1 VAVRGTVKD
10 PLPPDMYPTL
20 LMYTDVLALVADHV
34 SVAVPVGEYEAG
46 FGESVTEQVGARG
59 TGQVNSRYVHGLYV

>member
-1 VAVRGTVKD
+1 MDIFAF
-10 PLPPDMYPTL
+10 
-20 LMYTDVLALVADHV
+20 VADHV
-34 SVAVPVGEYEAG
+34 SVAVPVDEYETG

>member
-1 VAVRGTVKD
+1 MAIRGTVKD

-20 LMYTDVLALVADHV
+20 LMYMDIFAFVADHV
-34 SVAVPVGEYEAG
+34 SVAVPVDEYVAG
-46 FGESVTEQVGARG
+46 FGESATEHVGARG